1 MLNIYGKTSVSV
13 ISQIMYVFSVLIYKK
28 NFNILNVCM
37 YKKTQYFMI
46 KYFDVFFLSI
56 YLNE

>member
-1 MLNIYGKTSVSV
+1 
-13 ISQIMYVFSVLIYKK
+13 
-28 NFNILNVCM
+28 M
-37 YKKTQYFMI
+37 YKKTQYFML

>member
-1 MLNIYGKTSVSV
+1 MCVCNK
-13 ISQIMYVFSVLIYKK
+13 QIMYVFSVLMYKK
-28 NFNILNVCM
+28 NFNILNICM
-37 YKKTQYFMI
+37 YKKTQYFML